1 VRLRV
6 TEDVLRQRLAANVR
20 ARREAAGLT
29 LQQAADRG
37 EMHIRHWQRV
47 EAGALNA
54 TIYTLTR
61 LGDALDAD
69 PADLLADPSKPRRGR
84 AT

>member
-1 VRLRV
+1 VRLRI
-6 TEDVLRQRLAANVR
+6 TENVLRERLAANVR

-47 EAGALNA
+47 EAGSLNA

-61 LGDALDAD
+61 LGDALDVD
-69 PADLLADPSKPRRGR
+69 PAELLADPGKRAGGRGR
-84 AT
+84 

>member
-1 VRLRV
+1 
-6 TEDVLRQRLAANVR
+6 
-20 ARREAAGLT
+20 
-29 LQQAADRG
+29 
-37 EMHIRHWQRV
+37 MHIRHWQRV

-84 AT
+84 TP